1 MDNLNFYDSLEYREF
16 KSLKFKR
23 DLMVEYVMYM
33 LDKSIPMFEYENLPD
48 NWHTP
53 QRKLEEFIQTR
64 GCVSIIYYE
73 GSEKKPAGYYA
84 VYGGRGG
91 ERDANYEP
99 IDFVF
104 ANPFLGLDGA
114 YRIYPNIPDE
124 KQKQC
129 ALIRNDSLYIGLMP
143 LYTRYASLL
152 TENAISLRISDIN
165 LRALL
170 TMGAPDDKTKA
181 SAELYLKR
189 LEDGENAVI
198 GESAFFDGVNYHDAT
213 HPQNHMKDLIEYE
226 QYLKASWFNE
236 LGLDANYN
244 MKRERISGEEVNQNS
259 DALIPLMQN
268 MLNSRKECIED
279 VNKLY
284 GLNITV
290 KLSSVWETTL
300 KQATETPEET
310 ETDNPEE
317 TSNGDNST
325 RLESEGGDDDGTNE
339 S

>member
-1 MDNLNFYDSLEYREF
+1 MDNINFYDGLEYREF
-16 KSLKFKR
+16 KSLKFKHN
-23 DLMVEYVMYM
+23 LMIEYVMYM
-33 LDKSIPMFEYENLPD
+33 LDKSIPMFEYGNLPKD
-48 NWHTP
+48 WRTP
-53 QRKLEEFIQTR
+53 PRKLEEFIQTR
-64 GCVSIIYYE
+64 GCVSIIQFE
-73 GSEKKPAGYYA
+73 GNEKKPAGYYA
-84 VYGGRGG
+84 VFGGRGG

-124 KQKQC
+124 NQKQC

-152 TENAISLRISDIN
+152 TENAVSLRLSDIN

-198 GESAFFDGVNYHDAT
+198 GETAFFDGVTYNDAK
-213 HPQNHMKDLIEYE
+213 HPNNHMKDLIEYE

-244 MKRERISGEEVNQNS
+244 MKRERISGEEVNQNA

-268 MLNSRKECIED
+268 MLNSRKECIEG
-279 VNKLY
+279 VNKLF

-290 KLSSVWETTL
+290 ELSSVWKTNLEN
-300 KQATETPEET
+300 ATEETPDEPTEET
-310 ETDNPEE
+310 NDTDNND
-317 TSNGDNST
+317 SK
-325 RLESEGGDDDGTNE
+325 RLESEETNGTNE

>member
-1 MDNLNFYDSLEYREF
+1 MNNINFYDSLEFREF
-16 KSLKFKR
+16 KSIEFKKG
-23 DLMVEYVMYM
+23 LMREYVLYM
-33 LDKSIPMFEYENLPD
+33 LDKTIPMFEYENLPD

-53 QRKLEEFIQTR
+53 PRKLEEFIQTR
-64 GCVSIIYYE
+64 GCVSIINYE

-104 ANPFLGLDGA
+104 ANPFLGLDGS

-124 KQKQC
+124 NQKQC

-152 TENAISLRISDIN
+152 VENAISLRLSDIN

-198 GESAFFDGVNYHDAT
+198 GETAFFDGVNYHDSG

-236 LGLDANYN
+236 LGLDSNYN
-244 MKRERISGEEVNQNS
+244 MKRERISNGEVNQNS

-268 MLNSRKECIED
+268 MLNSRKECIEN

-284 GLNITV
+284 GLNISV
-290 KLSSVWETTL
+290 DLASVWKKELDETL
-300 KQATETPEET
+300 ND
-310 ETDNPEE
+310 ETDDISKRLDDEYNAI
-317 TSNGDNST
+317 NGGVANDN
-325 RLESEGGDDDGTNE
+325 TNE
-339 S
+339 TK